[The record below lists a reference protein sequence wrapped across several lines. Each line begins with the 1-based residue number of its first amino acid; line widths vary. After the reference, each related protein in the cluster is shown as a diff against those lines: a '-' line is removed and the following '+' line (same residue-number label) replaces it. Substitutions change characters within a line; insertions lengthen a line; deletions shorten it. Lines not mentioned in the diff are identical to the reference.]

1 LVSVWRPVDRFA
13 EGVRRD
19 QGAVRVTAERERA
32 LIGAAHRP
40 VTVVSLRSDLEALG
54 LAPGATV
61 MVHASL
67 SALGYVVGGPEAV
80 VEALIGV
87 IGPTGTLMMPAHS
100 GQYTD
105 PGSWRNPPV
114 PVDWVETMRESMPP
128 FDKAKSPTRM
138 MGAIAEY
145 FRLAPGVRRSNHP
158 TVSAAAIG
166 PNMAT
171 LLDGHSLNQGLGEG
185 SPQAR
190 LYDLDGRILLLGA
203 SHANNTSMHVAEY
216 RAIPHD
222 HPLLTQRSPVIV
234 EGERV
239 WVDHDEIDE
248 DNDFAS
254 IGEAFAATGA
264 QRSGPVG
271 ACEAHLMGAR
281 ALVDFATRWLHRHVE
296 E

>member
-1 LVSVWRPVDRFA
+1 MSVWRPVDRFA

-171 LLDGHSLNQGLGEG
+171 LLDGHSLNQGLGR
-185 SPQAR
+185 AR
-190 LYDLDGRILLLGA
+190 RRLASTTSTGA
-203 SHANNTSMHVAEY
+203 SSSSVQATPTTLRCMWLNIERFPMTTRCS
-216 RAIPHD
+216 
-222 HPLLTQRSPVIV
+222 RSVP
-234 EGERV
+234 R
-239 WVDHDEIDE
+239 
-248 DNDFAS
+248 
-254 IGEAFAATGA
+254 
-264 QRSGPVG
+264 
-271 ACEAHLMGAR
+271 
-281 ALVDFATRWLHRHVE
+281 
-296 E
+296 